1 MNFTI
6 TNHYDDEKLVFN
18 PSTDHYELSMA
29 YARNNFGENFQDDNE
44 MQKRIT
50 KNSRRVYNFIYNR
63 GHHINKNVVTFLLN
77 RTKQGREFLFDVLS
91 MQMEAD
97 AENGFNDLTL
107 NPTINVMNGQKVG
120 DRYEFRQNLVTV
132 DVEDK
137 IDSSASYFGVSIVC
151 QVPYP
156 FTYFQLAKAYERR

>member
-1 MNFTI
+1 MNI
-6 TNHYDDEKLVFN
+6 TVINRYNDDKLVFN
-18 PSTDHYELSMA
+18 TSTDHYELSMV
-29 YARNNFGENFQDDNE
+29 YARNNFGENFLDDAE
-44 MQKRIT
+44 LQKRIT

-63 GHHINKNVVTFLLN
+63 GHHTNKSVVTFLLN
-77 RTKQGREFLFDVLS
+77 NTKEGREFLFDVLS

-107 NPTINVMNGQKVG
+107 NPTINVINGQKVG
-120 DRYEFRQNLVTV
+120 DRYDYRQNLVTV

-137 IDSSASYFGVSIVC
+137 IDASSSYFGVSIVA

-156 FTYFQLAKAYERR
+156 FSYFLLARNGR

>member
-1 MNFTI
+1 MKLTVINI
-6 TNHYDDEKLVFN
+6 YDDDKLVYN
-18 PSTDHYELSMA
+18 PSTARYELSIA
-29 YARNNFGENFQDDNE
+29 YVRNEFGENFQDDAA

-50 KNSRRVYNFIYNR
+50 KNSRRVYNYIYTH
-63 GHHINKNVVTFLLN
+63 GHHANKEVVTFLLN
-77 RTKQGREFLFDVLS
+77 NTKEGREFLFDVLS

-107 NPTINVMNGQKVG
+107 NPTINVINGQKVG
-120 DRYEFRQNLVTV
+120 DRYDYRQNLVTV

-137 IDSSASYFGVSIVC
+137 IDASSSYFGVSIVA

-156 FTYFQLAKAYERR
+156 FPYFQLARGN